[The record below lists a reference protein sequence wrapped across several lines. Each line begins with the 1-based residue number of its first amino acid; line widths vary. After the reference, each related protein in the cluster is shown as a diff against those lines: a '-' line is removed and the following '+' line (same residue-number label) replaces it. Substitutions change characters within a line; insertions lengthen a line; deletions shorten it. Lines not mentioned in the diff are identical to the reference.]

1 MESENKAC
9 IVGAVPRIAVTSA
22 SRPCCLRNPIPD
34 ATHKGAKPR
43 TLEEAATGNL
53 TVSSAVAITGNA
65 NIKHISGNTFLRSII
80 ASLQITLRSR
90 ANLTD
95 PGQRDPDAAY
105 DDERKNDKHDSECRN
120 LRDPSAGPELP
131 NHRRD
136 YGIVPRV
143 QRQRHGDL
151 TVGKHADPNPAIED
165 TRGDQR
171 ENNFPEHSRRRC
183 SRDFSRLF

>member
-1 MESENKAC
+1 MESETKAC

-65 NIKHISGNTFLRSII
+65 NIKHIGGKTFLRSII

-90 ANLTD
+90 ANPLD
-95 PGQRDPDAAY
+95 PRKRDPVAAHDA
-105 DDERKNDKHDSECRN
+105 ERKDDPDDS
-120 LRDPSAGPELP
+120 
-131 NHRRD
+131 
-136 YGIVPRV
+136 
-143 QRQRHGDL
+143 Q
-151 TVGKHADPNPAIED
+151 
-165 TRGDQR
+165 
-171 ENNFPEHSRRRC
+171 
-183 SRDFSRLF
+183 